1 MLSVL
6 PVLVLTFLF
15 STSLA
20 PQEGGPPA
28 GLPSQ
33 GEDVAVL
40 SAFSPASGGE
50 VFLDQEPP
58 RRPLQLEDY
67 YRLKSV
73 GSPRISPDG
82 RWVTYTVST
91 PEEETDDSGTET
103 WLVQADA
110 GGKPAR
116 VLHRGEDVTNPRWT
130 EDGRLRVTQRDTAWL
145 MDPAR
150 PEASG
155 ARDDRRAPEG
165 VLSPDGQWRAV
176 VRDLPG
182 TSLAGMEPRAVTGA
196 PEPGRSEATSRA
208 GGLEVAREPSAPPTL
223 TDFQR
228 RHEERFR
235 GHALDWYPFLQDGR
249 PFPIPDPRAR
259 PEAEIFLEPVNGS
272 GEARQLTQLGM
283 RPSNLSWSPDG
294 GTLLFSA
301 DESVRD
307 ELAYSR
313 TDLFLVTPEG
323 RLTRLTDDGY
333 VYSSPAFSPD
343 GRWISYVRSFGLDM
357 IIDGRLDHG
366 GPRDLYLLPVVG
378 GETAKPITTERGG
391 AGPTAVG
398 GKAVKP
404 RGLDEAFSMAAAA
417 EAVNLTADWDL
428 DPGTPMWSPDSRYL
442 SFTAGIGGAV
452 HLFRIPA
459 SGGGVEQI
467 TAGERRISGLD
478 LDPAF
483 RRMTYTVGD
492 FDRPP
497 EVWVADVDGSNERCL
512 TDVHHDF
519 LAEIEVATHPSE
531 RIVWNSYDG
540 TPIEGFLLFP
550 HGYDPQ
556 GGPYPLIIM
565 NHGGPHSASG
575 YGFNF
580 KNRLFT
586 AHGYFVF
593 LPNFR
598 SSTGYGTDFKW
609 GTWGAWGSNDGEDVL
624 SGVDHL
630 VAHYPID
637 GNRVGST
644 GHSYGGILTN
654 WLITRYPDRF
664 RAAVS
669 GAGESNWTSNFALS
683 DIARTKETEFFGRPW
698 EPRAREVMIRQ
709 SAYLNSEGVQAA
721 TLFVHG
727 EVDYRVPL
735 SGAIQLYTSLK
746 KQGVPAKLLIY
757 EGQPH
762 GIRGHWNNV
771 HRAMHELAWWE
782 EYLKPHPTDHTGT
795 ARGR

>member
-1 MLSVL
+1 MATIRR
-6 PVLVLTFLF
+6 VLVLVFACMIP
-15 STSLA
+15 LA
-20 PQEGGPPA
+20 AQEGNVPGNTGA
-28 GLPSQ
+28 
-33 GEDVAVL
+33 
-40 SAFSPASGGE
+40 
-50 VFLDQEPP
+50 
-58 RRPLQLEDY
+58 RPLQLEDY

-82 RWVTYTVST
+82 AWVTYTVST
-91 PEEETDDSGTET
+91 PVEETNGSLTET
-103 WLVQADA
+103 WLVRSD
-110 GGKPAR
+110 GGGEAVR
-116 VLHRGEDVTNPRWT
+116 VRRQGEDVSDPRWT
-130 EDGRLRVTQRDTAWL
+130 DEGQLRVMQGGAAWIL
-145 MDPAR
+145 DP
-150 PEASG
+150 
-155 ARDDRRAPEG
+155 DRLDAPAVPDETRAPEG
-165 VLSPDGQWRAV
+165 VVSPDGRWRAV

-182 TSLAGMEPRAVTGA
+182 TSLAGLAAGA
-196 PEPGRSEATSRA
+196 GSPASGS
-208 GGLEVAREPSAPPTL
+208 PTL

-228 RHEERFR
+228 RHEDRFR

-259 PEAEIFLEPVNGS
+259 PQGEVFLEPVEGGS
-272 GEARQLTQLGM
+272 EARQLTRLGL
-283 RPSNLSWSPDG
+283 RPSNLSWSPL
-294 GTLLFSA
+294 GTALLFTA

-313 TDLFLVTPEG
+313 TDLFLVMGEG
-323 RLTRLTDDGY
+323 RVIRLADDGY
-333 VYSSPAFSPD
+333 VYSNPAFSPD

-357 IIDGRLDHG
+357 IIDGKLDHG
-366 GPRDLYLLPVVG
+366 GPQDLYLLPVEGGEGGSLGGVG
-378 GETAKPITTERGG
+378 GE
-391 AGPTAVG
+391 AGSLEVAVG
-398 GKAVKP
+398 Q
-404 RGLDEAFSMAAAA
+404 
-417 EAVNLTADWDL
+417 AVNLTAEWDL

-442 SFTAGIGGAV
+442 YFTAGIGGAV
-452 HLFRIPA
+452 HLFRVAA
-459 SGGGVEQI
+459 SGGGVEQV
-467 TAGERRISGLD
+467 TSGERRLGGLD
-478 LDPAF
+478 VDRAF
-483 RRMTYTVGD
+483 RRMTYTVGE
-492 FDRPP
+492 FDSTP
-497 EVWVADVDGSNERCL
+497 EVWVADVDGGNERRL
-512 TDVHHDF
+512 TDVHRDF
-519 LAEIEVATHPSE
+519 LGEVEVATHPSE
-531 RIVWNSYDG
+531 RITWNSYDG

-550 HGYDPQ
+550 YGYDPE
-556 GGPYPLIIM
+556 GGPYPLIIV

-575 YGFNF
+575 YGFDF

-598 SSTGYGTDFKW
+598 ASTGYGTDFKW
-609 GTWGAWGSNDGEDVL
+609 GTWGAWGTNDGEDVL

-630 VAHYPID
+630 VACYPID
-637 GNRVGST
+637 GDRVGST

-698 EPRAREVMIRQ
+698 EPRAREIMIRQ

-746 KQGVPAKLLIY
+746 KQRVPTKLLIY

-782 EYLKPHPTDHTGT
+782 EYLKPKAADHTGRT
-795 ARGR
+795 EER